1 MIKVLE
7 SGKCESCKF
16 FRPAFLKSGKMI
28 QICSNFMYDEVGGQY
43 FVEVLSKESC
53 DAYEVN
59 NIYDGLISDK
69 IERESK

>member
-7 SGKCESCKF
+7 SGKCESCQF
-16 FRPAFLKSGKMI
+16 FRPVFLKSGKMI
-28 QICSNFMYDEVGGQY
+28 EVCSIFMYDEAYGQY

-59 NIYDGLISDK
+59 HILTD
-69 IERESK
+69 